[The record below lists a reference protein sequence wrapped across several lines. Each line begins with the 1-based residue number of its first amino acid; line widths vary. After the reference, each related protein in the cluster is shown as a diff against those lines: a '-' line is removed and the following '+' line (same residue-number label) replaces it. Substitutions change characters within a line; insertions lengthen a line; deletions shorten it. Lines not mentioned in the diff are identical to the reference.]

1 MGIEL
6 FAGDPRLNG
15 HIQIIGADAQHLVH
29 AL

>member
-6 FAGDPRLNG
+6 LAGDPCLNG